1 MKLFRG
7 LFWGLVFSIVL
18 WIPIII
24 LAQEFISEDTVA
36 KVPAKVVREIDN
48 ITINPN
54 SKVITVRTF
63 KRELDAKG
71 NTIRTEPAPSI
82 TIRNKADNP
91 DTPEDESTTDFN
103 DFIKELG
110 LSKSKLIKA
119 IKNYLGK

>member
-7 LFWGLVFSIVL
+7 LFWGLVFSTVL

-24 LAQEFISEDTVA
+24 LAQEFISENTAA

-54 SKVITVRTF
+54 SKVITVRTL
-63 KRELDAKG
+63 KRELDAEG

-82 TIRNKADNP
+82 TIRNEADNP